1 MMVEDIE
8 QDIEQQARDEFA
20 YKIRFPEECK
30 KLPMEYLTLEEH
42 QLATKC
48 INQEQMSKEELS
60 KLKQL
65 LANYRPYMKEYDVQ
79 QVEKNLEDNVRIIKS
94 SKELLNLLDDPNL
107 YRFDMHYKLN
117 GELLRLQFKIKPLS
131 DGEYSDLLS
140 VQTRIFRN
148 LENEEKVAYAKMLNK
163 MELTPEE
170 ANMQQQIQDKIVE
183 ILGDVDDTNER
194 VTQFLID
201 HVEMSADDETL
212 PHEIQVQL
220 WNKIDI
226 GTRNLVYAKC
236 KEILKID
243 EELETELFP
252 ALE

>member
-1 MMVEDIE
+1 MVDIE

-20 YKIRFPEECK
+20 YKVRFPEECK
-30 KLPMEYLTLEEH
+30 KLPMEYLTPEEQ

-48 INQEQMSKEELS
+48 INQDPISNDEL
-60 KLKQL
+60 KQLKQL

-94 SKELLNLLDDPNL
+94 SKELLSLLDDPNR

-117 GELLRLQFKIKPLS
+117 GELLRLQFRIKPLS
-131 DGEYSDLLS
+131 DGEYTDLLS

-148 LENEEKVAYAKMLNK
+148 LDNNQKATYAKMLRN

-170 ANMQQQIQDKIVE
+170 TKMQQQIQDKIIE
-183 ILGDVDDTNER
+183 ILGDVDDSNER

-212 PHEIQVQL
+212 PHEIQVKL
-220 WNKIDI
+220 WHTIDI

-243 EELETELFP
+243 EDLETELFP
-252 ALE
+252 AIE

>member
-1 MMVEDIE
+1 MIED
-8 QDIEQQARDEFA
+8 DIDQQSRDEFA
-20 YKIRFPEECK
+20 YKTRFPEECK
-30 KLPMEYLTLEEH
+30 RLPLDYLTNEERE
-42 QLATKC
+42 LAEKC
-48 INQEQMSKEELS
+48 INQEPIGKEELVQ
-60 KLKQL
+60 LKQL
-65 LANYRPYMKEYDVQ
+65 LANYRPYIKEYDVQ
-79 QVEKNLEDNVRIIKS
+79 QVERNLEDNVRIIKS
-94 SKELLNLLDDPNL
+94 SKELLSLLDDPNR

-131 DGEYSDLLS
+131 DEEYSDLLS

-148 LENEEKVAYAKMLNK
+148 LDKDEKVAYAKMLNN
-163 MELTPEE
+163 MELSKEE

-183 ILGDVDDTNER
+183 MLGDVDDTNER

-212 PHEIQVQL
+212 PHDIQVKL

-252 ALE
+252 AIE

>member
-1 MMVEDIE
+1 MVE
-8 QDIEQQARDEFA
+8 DIEQQARDEFA

-30 KLPMEYLTLEEH
+30 KLPMDYLTIEEH

-48 INQEQMSKEELS
+48 INQEPMSKEELTQ
-60 KLKQL
+60 LKQL

-94 SKELLNLLDDPNL
+94 SKDLLTLLDDPNR
-107 YRFDMHYKLN
+107 YRFDMHYKIN
-117 GELLRLQFKIKPLS
+117 GELLRLQFRIKPLS
-131 DGEYSDLLS
+131 DEEYSDLLS
-140 VQTRIFRN
+140 VQTRIFRTLDN
-148 LENEEKVAYAKMLNK
+148 NQKTTYAKMLRN

-170 ANMQQQIQDKIVE
+170 ANMQQQIQDKIIE
-183 ILGDVDDTNER
+183 ILGDVDDNNER

-212 PHEIQVQL
+212 PHEIQEKL
-220 WNKIDI
+220 WHSIDI

-252 ALE
+252 AIK